1 MFSVHMSLSVEI
13 LYAYST
19 VCLLLDNSPLK
30 LAQSNFFTF
39 KVRSSTIVD
48 TLVSGVWW
56 LLFIPLF

>member
-19 VCLLLDNSPLK
+19 VCLLLYNSPLK